1 MAEQDDAMIA
11 QIAAQQLGAA
21 PAPEGQ
27 PAPAPAGPP
36 QAAPAGPA
44 PEAPPPTPN
53 EQAQEIAGPE
63 TETDNLQAE
72 AFIEVD
78 MGDGQRKTM
87 SASQIAGMSNRYKDL
102 NHKNATRYKPME
114 PALQLIENVMANAKQ
129 AGHDVSGDDMA
140 QFLQAS
146 IEAYT
151 KNPTMGDQRD
161 PTPDRPD
168 GNNAMSEVEAEMSQW
183 ENDNA
188 IKLPP
193 LYKQSLQ
200 LVQQLQGENN
210 QMREMMQ
217 QLVSQAQG
225 VNQEAGQA
233 VQNASSRADQAYRQQ
248 AANNLNQMQ
257 AQLKLP
263 DEAQEDFFNFAYGRG
278 YTEADFIDPE
288 LTMKIG
294 QDFAANQNQ
303 PEMDRLRALNEK
315 RQAFTGAVNPM
326 PSGGGAAAAEAS
338 PDQQMM
344 DAMAATAMQKRG
356 LA

>member
-11 QIAAQQLGAA
+11 QIAAQQLGAS
-21 PAPEGQ
+21 PAPDGQ
-27 PAPAPAGPP
+27 PAPVPAGPP
-36 QAAPAGPA
+36 QAAPAGPP
-44 PEAPPPTPN
+44 PEAPPTDM
-53 EQAQEIAGPE
+53 ETAQAIAGPE
-63 TETDNLQAE
+63 TEGDNLQAE

-87 SASQIAGMSNRYKDL
+87 SASQIAGMSNRYKAL
-102 NHKNATRYKPME
+102 NHDNATRYKPME
-114 PALQLIENVMANAKQ
+114 PALQLIEEVMANATQ
-129 AGHDVSGDDMA
+129 AGHDVSGDDMR

-151 KNPTMGDQRD
+151 KNPQMGDQRD

-168 GNNAMSEVEAEMSQW
+168 GQPDMEKEISQW

-188 IKLPP
+188 VKLPP
-193 LYKQSLQ
+193 MYRQGLALIN
-200 LVQQLQGENN
+200 QLQAENG
-210 QMREMMQ
+210 QMKQMMQ
-217 QLVSQAQG
+217 GIVSQAQG

-233 VQNASSRADQAYRQQ
+233 LQSASGQADQAYRQQ

-257 AQLKLP
+257 AMLKLP
-263 DEAQEDFFNFAYGRG
+263 DDTQDDFFNFAYGRG

-303 PEMDRLRALNEK
+303 PEMARLRALNEK

-326 PSGGGAAAAEAS
+326 PSGGGAAVAAPNA
-338 PDQQMM
+338 DQQFM
-344 DAMAATAMQKRG
+344 DAVAAQAMQKRG

>member
-11 QIAAQQLGAA
+11 QIAAQQLGAS
-21 PAPEGQ
+21 PAPDGQ
-27 PAPAPAGPP
+27 PAPVPAGPP
-36 QAAPAGPA
+36 
-44 PEAPPPTPN
+44 PEAPPPTAT

-63 TETDNLQAE
+63 TEADNLQAE

-78 MGDGQRKTM
+78 MGDGQKKTM

-114 PALQLIENVMANAKQ
+114 PALQLIESVMANAQQ

-161 PTPDRPD
+161 ATPDRPD
-168 GNNAMSEVEAEMSQW
+168 GQNDSQIEQEISQW

-188 IKLPP
+188 VKLPP
-193 LYKQSLQ
+193 MYRQGLQ
-200 LVQQLQGENN
+200 LIQQLQGENG
-210 QMREMMQ
+210 QMREAMQ
-217 QLVSQAQG
+217 QLMSQAQG

-233 VQNASSRADQAYRQQ
+233 VQAASSRADQAYRQQ

-257 AQLKLP
+257 TMLKLP
-263 DEAQEDFFNFAYGRG
+263 DESQDDFFNFAYGRG

-288 LTMKIG
+288 LTYKIG

-303 PEMDRLRALNEK
+303 PEMERLRALNEK

-326 PSGGGAAAAEAS
+326 PSGGGAAVAQAS

-344 DAMAATAMQKRG
+344 DAMTATAMQKRG